1 MKELQEENLLS
12 MLSISWEL
20 KESMKELQKENLS
33 SILSVSWEL
42 KLFFFLRWREW
53 FGSNWT
59 RQKVDILGSTITLKI
74 SATFSFFFFFSLVA
88 RIVLAIASHDFQRLT
103 MTSVWPVLKNPY

>member
-20 KESMKELQKENLS
+20 KESMKELQKENLL

-42 KLFFFLRWREW
+42 KLFFLRWREW

-74 SATFSFFFFFSLVA
+74 SATFSFFFFFHLSPELYLQLP
-88 RIVLAIASHDFQRLT
+88 R
-103 MTSVWPVLKNPY
+103 MTFRG